1 MAQARLHQLH
11 LFQLHLSGAKIKSIL
26 VPLKRRTIMIRFILL
41 WDQKWE
47 ANYIVSAYMHDEAS
61 KLIFNRD
68 WDWEY
73 HRLWSSQKQA
83 QCWKEESIT
92 QPLESKQSFAEK
104 IQNRKIIQLA
114 QVQVLQFSFFVDIF
128 GISPLFFFNLWPKLK
143 NLVPGPQTPN

>member
-1 MAQARLHQLH
+1 MRFAQFQQKQHSQCEFHTPKICTAKWKKIWHKRLQQLH

-26 VPLKRRTIMIRFILL
+26 VPLKRETIMIRFILL

-47 ANYIVSAYMHDEAS
+47 ANSIVSVYMYDEAS

-83 QCWKEESIT
+83 QCWKEDSIT
-92 QPLESKQSFAEK
+92 QPLESKRSFAEK

-114 QVQVLQFSFFVDIF
+114 QVQVLQF
-128 GISPLFFFNLWPKLK
+128 
-143 NLVPGPQTPN
+143 